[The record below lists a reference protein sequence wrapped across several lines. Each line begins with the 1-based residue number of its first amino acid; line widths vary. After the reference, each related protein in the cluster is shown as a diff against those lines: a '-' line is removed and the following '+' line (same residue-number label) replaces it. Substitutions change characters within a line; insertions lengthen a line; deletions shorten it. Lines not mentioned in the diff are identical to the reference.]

1 MNRSILAVL
10 VVASGLTA
18 CTNEQINMATQGIG
32 IYNATRAGGGGN
44 GAEVAASAGLSI
56 ATPTSSQTKQVASL
70 MTKNT
75 GNASVNM
82 VLPEAASVMSPFL
95 LAVSCHKT
103 TGNELPTLS
112 ARYVAGNASGRFTGA
127 LTGMN
132 KHPAGRC
139 ADVSSLSGW
148 SRNGANLSFKANF
161 RSAQSGEVQV
171 RQYTMT
177 KQSSGAWLFSA
188 GN

>member
-32 IYNATRAGGGGN
+32 IYNATRAGGG

-127 LTGMN
+127 LTGMT

-139 ADVSSLSGW
+139 ADVIELNGW
-148 SRNGANLSFKANF
+148 ARSGANLSFNAKF